1 MYDLT
6 DHALRRSIEGYS
18 ENSAVSRIARSIRYI
33 YMATWLLL
41 GKAPIVRVGG
51 SKDLPLMQSG
61 WAGEGGGGRIQG
73 QSRVRRGNSSQGCL
87 VPFFGGSLSFPCER
101 PQKATRTPRCLRPSK
116 LAIGMFFWQTSGL
129 LPFLDSTPSD
139 RHSLERSRCLRSIA
153 YHHIEAKMSSSLR
166 SRKHDKDAN

>member
-6 DHALRRSIEGYS
+6 DHALRRSIEEYS

-73 QSRVRRGNSSQGCL
+73 QSRVRRRQLQPRMSGPLFWRLFVLSPRAPPKSNPDTPLFASVKACNRNVFSGKLLGCSRFL
-87 VPFFGGSLSFPCER
+87 ILPLLIVILLNDPC
-101 PQKATRTPRCLRPSK
+101 A
-116 LAIGMFFWQTSGL
+116 
-129 LPFLDSTPSD
+129 
-139 RHSLERSRCLRSIA
+139 
-153 YHHIEAKMSSSLR
+153 
-166 SRKHDKDAN
+166 